1 MTLTLDANICAVAYE
16 ALGGRNGTIGVYNYE
31 TGDIICMV
39 SAPTYDP
46 ADPPSSPEEGS
57 YINRF
62 TSSTFVPGSVFKLVT
77 AAAAIENL
85 DDAYTWE
92 INCTGSVSYGGQY
105 AVTTNRPTGPW
116 IWKQRGKSPVTAIL
130 ASWPKSWDRGSWKNT
145 WKRPD

>member
-77 AAAAIENL
+77 AARPSK
-85 DDAYTWE
+85 TWMTR
-92 INCTGSVSYGGQY
+92 I
-105 AVTTNRPTGPW
+105 
-116 IWKQRGKSPVTAIL
+116 RGRSTVPV
-130 ASWPKSWDRGSWKNT
+130 P
-145 WKRPD
+145 